1 MTETEMTCERFE
13 ERLADYMEGDVQGA
27 ERALLD
33 AHAAS
38 CAACGALVGD
48 LRKIVAEAATLPAIE
63 PPRAVWAGI
72 ESRIAANVVPIAARR
87 RTVPLVRAL
96 TAAAA
101 MILVTASVTYM
112 ATKKFGALDAQRDT
126 TGGTQIVAHLP
137 TNPVTTSTN
146 PDVDPASSS
155 TPATGSSALFSPR
168 GTTGVPEGSATSV
181 RTASNQKRYNDK
193 TASAMAVYDEEI
205 SRLRSVLKRRE
216 DLDPKTVAAIQR
228 SLGVIDTAISQA
240 RAALAADPA
249 SAFLNK
255 RLNDAQNKKVELL
268 RTAAMLPST

>member
-1 MTETEMTCERFE
+1 M
-13 ERLADYMEGDVQGA
+13 
-27 ERALLD
+27 
-33 AHAAS
+33 
-38 CAACGALVGD
+38 
-48 LRKIVAEAATLPAIE
+48 PAIE
-63 PPRAVWAGI
+63 PPRTVWAGI
-72 ESRIAANVVPIAARR
+72 ESRIAVDVVPIATRR

-101 MILVTASVTYM
+101 MILVTASITYV
-112 ATKKFGALDAQRDT
+112 ATVKFGRSDTSPSPAPTVAQ
-126 TGGTQIVAHLP
+126 LP
-137 TNPVTTSTN
+137 SSVVTTSSN
-146 PDVDPASSS
+146 PAAGV
-155 TPATGSSALFSPR
+155 TPDSQDIRGSVSLATRRAGGSSEAS
-168 GTTGVPEGSATSV
+168 SV
-181 RTASNQKRYNDK
+181 RTASNLKRHNEK

-205 SRLRSVLKRRE
+205 ARLRSVLKRRE

-228 SLGVIDTAISQA
+228 SLGVIDTAITQA

>member
-1 MTETEMTCERFE
+1 MTDTPMTCERFE
-13 ERLADYMEGDVQGA
+13 ERLADYMEGDVHGA

-38 CAACGALVGD
+38 CAPCGALVAD
-48 LRKIVAEAATLPAIE
+48 LRKIVAEAATMPPIE

-72 ESRIAANVVPIAARR
+72 ESRIAADVVPIATRR

-101 MILVTASVTYM
+101 MILVTASITYM
-112 ATKKFGALDAQRDT
+112 ATIKLSHTDTASVSPSGAQIFAQ
-126 TGGTQIVAHLP
+126 LP
-137 TNPVTTSTN
+137 ESAVTTNTIPGTDTPAGGSQSTGN
-146 PDVDPASSS
+146 GAAVATRGATGTPNATSSS
-155 TPATGSSALFSPR
+155 I
-168 GTTGVPEGSATSV
+168 
-181 RTASNQKRYNDK
+181 RTASNQKRYTEK

-205 SRLRSVLKRRE
+205 ARLRSVLKRRE

-228 SLGVIDTAISQA
+228 SLGVIDTAITQA

>member
-1 MTETEMTCERFE
+1 MTDTPMTCEHFE
-13 ERLADYMEGDVQGA
+13 ERLADYMEGDVHSA

-38 CAACGALVGD
+38 CAACSALVAD
-48 LRKIVAEAATLPAIE
+48 LRKIVAEAATMPPIE

-72 ESRIAANVVPIAARR
+72 ESRIAADVVPIATRR

-101 MILVTASVTYM
+101 MILVTASITYM
-112 ATKKFGALDAQRDT
+112 ATVKFNHSDASPNAAQT
-126 TGGTQIVAHLP
+126 VAQLP
-137 TNPVTTSTN
+137 ESAVTTNTN
-146 PDVDPASSS
+146 AGIDRTAGSQEIPSSASV
-155 TPATGSSALFSPR
+155 TTRGATGTR
-168 GTTGVPEGSATSV
+168 DATASSV
-181 RTASNQKRYNDK
+181 RTASNQKRHNEK

-205 SRLRSVLKRRE
+205 ARLRSVLKRRE

-228 SLGVIDTAISQA
+228 SLGVIDTAITQA

-249 SAFLNK
+249 SAFLSK

>member
-1 MTETEMTCERFE
+1 MTDTEMTCERFE
-13 ERLADYMEGDVQGA
+13 ARLADYMEGDVQGA

-38 CAACGALVGD
+38 CAACGALVAD
-48 LRKIVAEAATLPAIE
+48 LRKIVAEAATMPPIE
-63 PPRAVWAGI
+63 PPRAAWAGI
-72 ESRIAANVVPIAARR
+72 ESRIAANVVPIATRR

-101 MILVTASVTYM
+101 MILVTASITYM
-112 ATKKFGALDAQRDT
+112 ATKKFGGSDGQAGATSGTRVVAQ
-126 TGGTQIVAHLP
+126 LP
-137 TNPVTTSTN
+137 TNATTTSTSQGVDTAPSTSEDVRN
-146 PDVDPASSS
+146 GAPLTTRGATGTPDASSS
-155 TPATGSSALFSPR
+155 
-168 GTTGVPEGSATSV
+168 SV
-181 RTASNQKRYNDK
+181 RTASNQKRYDDK

-205 SRLRSVLKRRE
+205 ARLRSVLKRRE

-228 SLGVIDTAISQA
+228 SLGVIDTAITQA

>member
-1 MTETEMTCERFE
+1 MTDTPMTCERFE

-38 CAACGALVGD
+38 CAACGALVAD
-48 LRKIVAEAATLPAIE
+48 LRRIVAEAATMPAIE
-63 PPRAVWAGI
+63 PPRSVWAGI
-72 ESRIAANVVPIAARR
+72 ESRIAANVVPIATRR

-101 MILVTASVTYM
+101 MILVTASITYW
-112 ATKKFGALDAQRDT
+112 ATVNFGRREVSPNATQMVAQVP
-126 TGGTQIVAHLP
+126 GSA
-137 TNPVTTSTN
+137 VTTSMNPSVDGRPSSQDTN
-146 PDVDPASSS
+146 SSAPFTTRVAGGVPNASASSI
-155 TPATGSSALFSPR
+155 
-168 GTTGVPEGSATSV
+168 
-181 RTASNQKRYNDK
+181 RTASNQKRYADK

-205 SRLRSVLKRRE
+205 ARLRSVLKRRE

-228 SLGVIDTAISQA
+228 SLGVIDTAITQA

>member
-1 MTETEMTCERFE
+1 
-13 ERLADYMEGDVQGA
+13 MEGDVHGV
-27 ERALLD
+27 ERVLLD
-33 AHAAS
+33 AHAVS
-38 CAACGALVGD
+38 CAACGALVAD
-48 LRKIVAEAATLPAIE
+48 LRKIVAEAATMPPIE

-72 ESRIAANVVPIAARR
+72 ESRIAANVVPIATRR

-101 MILVTASVTYM
+101 MILVTASITYM
-112 ATKKFGALDAQRDT
+112 ATIKFSGFDAQP
-126 TGGTQIVAHLP
+126 GAASGTQVVAQLP
-137 TNPVTTSTN
+137 TNPATTGTSPNVDRT
-146 PDVDPASSS
+146 PGSQDIRSDVSS
-155 TPATGSSALFSPR
+155 TTR
-168 GTTGVPEGSATSV
+168 GAGGVTGVNSTSV
-181 RTASNQKRYNDK
+181 RTASNQKRHDDK

-205 SRLRSVLKRRE
+205 SRLRSVIKRRD

-228 SLGVIDTAISQA
+228 SLGVIDTAIAQA

>member
-1 MTETEMTCERFE
+1 MTCERFE
-13 ERLADYMEGDVQGA
+13 ERLADYMEGDVHGA

-38 CAACGALVGD
+38 CSACGALVAD
-48 LRKIVAEAATLPAIE
+48 LRKIVAEAATMPPIE

-72 ESRIAANVVPIAARR
+72 ESRIAADVVPIATRR

-101 MILVTASVTYM
+101 MILVTASITYM
-112 ATKKFGALDAQRDT
+112 ATVKLSHSDASPSAGQT
-126 TGGTQIVAHLP
+126 FAQLP
-137 TNPVTTSTN
+137 ENAVTTSTN
-146 PDVDPASSS
+146 PSIDMPPGASQNTPNGASFTTRGVTGSPGASASSI
-155 TPATGSSALFSPR
+155 
-168 GTTGVPEGSATSV
+168 
-181 RTASNQKRYNDK
+181 RTASNQKRHNEK
-193 TASAMAVYDEEI
+193 TASTMAVYDEEI
-205 SRLRSVLKRRE
+205 ARLRSVLKGRE

-228 SLGVIDTAISQA
+228 SLGVIDTAITQA
-240 RAALAADPA
+240 RAALASDPA